1 MKLSSLAILVLG
13 VALAAPAIALDV
25 PLTYAAYP
33 AQQNE
38 FHPFGAQHIQ
48 TSATIPAGEWKLPP
62 LVGKVPLYGL
72 ANFGDKKYLMILD
85 FTAASDK
92 FYSRL
97 LFDANAN
104 SDLTDDP
111 VLEGKSSIQ
120 NNGQYVSV
128 QIQKA
133 VEIDVS
139 IADAKV
145 RFSFRPQVNGWFQS
159 ASPDMSKPENLQN
172 INLYLSTNCSYK
184 GEFDHEGMHYRI
196 ELGDRNANARFDDVV
211 EVPTDMQREDRL
223 YGMGDGFYISSD
235 TKSDYYNEMSLGDKL
250 VLGESVF
257 QVRVSTPESKLTLT
271 PITENLSSIRIPMA
285 VERIVLLDGD
295 FKNGIMMFR
304 PGKVAKVPEGEYRML
319 SYQALRNDKEGDLWR
334 LNAMG
339 SRKTEPAS
347 VKKGSSAVLALGE
360 PYRPL
365 VEIPEWAR
373 NNMQNGA
380 KEVQISFEIRGK
392 GGEIVSDLSRIQGN
406 KSKIPMSAKNSS
418 RPKEPTYKIVK
429 KDGEV
434 ARQGQFEYG

>member
-1 MKLSSLAILVLG
+1 MKLSSLAILFLG

-48 TSATIPAGEWKLPP
+48 TSQTVPAGEWKLPP
-62 LVGKVPLYGL
+62 LVAKVPLYGL
-72 ANFGDKKYLMILD
+72 AEFGDKKFLMVLD
-85 FTAASDK
+85 YTAASDK

-111 VLEGKSSIQ
+111 VLEGKSTMQS
-120 NNGQYVSV
+120 NGQYVT
-128 QIQKA
+128 
-133 VEIDVS
+133 VEIKQAAEFDVM
-139 IADAKV
+139 IGDAKV
-145 RFSFRPQVNGWFQS
+145 RYSFRPQVHGWFQS

-172 INLYLSTNCSYK
+172 VNFYLRTNCSYT
-184 GEFDHEGMHYRI
+184 GEFDHEGAHYRV
-196 ELGDRNANARFDDVV
+196 ELGDRNTNGRFDDIVK
-211 EVPTDMQREDRL
+211 VPTDMQREDRL
-223 YGMGDGFYISSD
+223 YGVGDGFYITTDS
-235 TKSDYYNEMSLGDKL
+235 KNDYYNEMSLGDKL

-257 QVRVSTPESKLTLT
+257 QVRISTPESKLTLT

-285 VERIVLLDGD
+285 VERIVLVDSE

-304 PGKVAKVPEGEYRML
+304 PGKVAKVPEGEYRMM
-319 SYQALRNDKEGDLWR
+319 SYQVLRNDKEGDLWR

-339 SRKTEPAS
+339 SKKTEPAS

-373 NNMQNGA
+373 SNMQSGA

-392 GGEIVSDLSRIQGN
+392 GGEMVSDLSRIQGN
-406 KSKIPMSAKNSS
+406 KSKIPMSAKNGS

-434 ARQGQFEYG
+434 AKQGQFEYG